1 MTVRVLIVDDEA
13 VARRRIRRLLA
24 AEPDVTVVG
33 ECADGA
39 SALKAMAGDKPDIAF
54 LDVQMP
60 ELDGFEVIQS
70 VRPSDLPGVVFVT
83 AFDRYALRAFDV
95 QAVDYLL
102 KPFTR
107 ERFRTALSRVRA
119 RLDRRSHDNLAAL
132 LDHVRAARRYPTRVA
147 VRAADRFV
155 VIDWRDVDW
164 VEAADNY
171 VKLHVGAKEFLL
183 RDTLAAVEKQ
193 LDPERF
199 ARIHRSAIVQL
210 DRIAELHP
218 ASHGDAD
225 VVLRG
230 GTRLM
235 LSRTWR
241 ERVRRLFHL
250 PLTLVAVALTLAYS
264 EGHPRPGSSAVR
276 YHIDGSSSRCYHCK
290 G

>member
-1 MTVRVLIVDDEA
+1 VTVRVLIVDDEA

-39 SALKAMAGDKPDIAF
+39 SALKAITNDKPHIAF

-60 ELDGFEVIQS
+60 ELDGFAVVRS
-70 VRPSDLPGVVFVT
+70 VPSTELPGVVFVT

-95 QAVDYLL
+95 HAIDYLL

-107 ERFRTALSRVRA
+107 ERFRTALSRARA
-119 RLDRRSHDNLAAL
+119 RLDRRGDDHIAAL
-132 LDHVRAARRYPTRVA
+132 IDHLHATRRYPTRVA
-147 VRAADRFV
+147 VRAADRFI

-183 RDTLAAVEKQ
+183 RDTLAAIEKQ

-210 DRIAELHP
+210 DRVAELHP
-218 ASHGDAD
+218 SSHGDVD

-230 GTRLM
+230 GARLI
-235 LSRTWR
+235 LTRTWR
-241 ERVRRLFHL
+241 ERVQRLFG
-250 PLTLVAVALTLAYS
+250 VQ
-264 EGHPRPGSSAVR
+264 SAEP
-276 YHIDGSSSRCYHCK
+276 
-290 G
+290 

>member
-1 MTVRVLIVDDEA
+1 VNARVLIVDDEA

-24 AEPDVTVVG
+24 AEADVTVVG

-39 SALKAMAGDKPDIAF
+39 SALKSIAKDKPDIAF

-60 ELDGFEVIQS
+60 ELDGFDVVQS
-70 VRPSDLPGVVFVT
+70 VPPPELPGIVFVT

-95 QAVDYLL
+95 HAIDYLL

-107 ERFRTALSRVRA
+107 ERFRTALARA
-119 RLDRRSHDNLAAL
+119 RERLGSHDNVAAL
-132 LDHVRAARRYPTRVA
+132 REHLRATRHYPARVA

-171 VKLHVGAKEFLL
+171 VKLHVGATEFLL
-183 RDTLAAVEKQ
+183 RDTLASIEKQ
-193 LDPERF
+193 LDPGRF

-218 ASHGDAD
+218 VSHGDVD
-225 VVLRG
+225 LVLRG
-230 GTRLM
+230 GARLM
-235 LSRTWR
+235 LTRTWR
-241 ERVRRLFHL
+241 EHVQRLFRL
-250 PLTLVAVALTLAYS
+250 RRRT
-264 EGHPRPGSSAVR
+264 
-276 YHIDGSSSRCYHCK
+276 
-290 G
+290 

>member
-1 MTVRVLIVDDEA
+1 MSVRILIVDDEA

-24 AEPDVTVVG
+24 AEPGVTVVG

-39 SALKAMAGDKPDIAF
+39 SALKAIARDKPHIAF

-60 ELDGFEVIQS
+60 ELDGFEVVQS
-70 VRPSDLPGVVFVT
+70 VSPTELPGVVFVT

-95 QAVDYLL
+95 QAIDYLL

-107 ERFRTALSRVRA
+107 ERFRTALSRARA
-119 RLDRRSHDNLAAL
+119 RLDRRSDNHIATLI
-132 LDHVRAARRYPTRVA
+132 DHLRATRRYPARVA
-147 VRAADRFV
+147 VRAADRFI
-155 VIDWRDVDW
+155 VIEWRDVDW

-171 VKLHVGAKEFLL
+171 VTLHIGAKEFLL
-183 RDTLAAVEKQ
+183 RDTLAAIEKQ

-218 ASHGDAD
+218 ASHGDVE
-225 VVLRG
+225 VVLRR
-230 GTRLM
+230 GTRLV

-241 ERVRRLFHL
+241 DRVQRLFHL
-250 PLTLVAVALTLAYS
+250 Q
-264 EGHPRPGSSAVR
+264 SA
-276 YHIDGSSSRCYHCK
+276 K
-290 G
+290 A